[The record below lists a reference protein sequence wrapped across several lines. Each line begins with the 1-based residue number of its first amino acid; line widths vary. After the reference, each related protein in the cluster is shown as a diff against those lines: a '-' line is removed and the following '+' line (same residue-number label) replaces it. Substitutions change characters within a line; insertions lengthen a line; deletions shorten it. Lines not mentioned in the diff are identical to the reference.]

1 MRWSVDKLDSQTCGA
16 VLQSRCSAG
25 HGYLLSYLCY
35 VLIYHYRINIAITP
49 CMSQHTSLIDHYCQ
63 GDQRWWQGILAR
75 LVQLI
80 SHYPVDKWIDNTLV
94 SVFVDSHEV
103 WICSTFLILQI
114 YKLQFTQVV
123 HCKKKKYCIFIQF
136 NITSRDEHFTL
147 PVSPC
152 HPGHQGQWCL
162 AQINGA
168 LQSRGYNYNS

>member
-16 VLQSRCSAG
+16 VLESRCSAG
-25 HGYLLSYLCY
+25 HGYLLSYLCTY
-35 VLIYHYRINIAITP
+35 LPLQDKYCYY
-49 CMSQHTSLIDHYCQ
+49 SLHVSKHMDHCQ
-63 GDQRWWQGILAR
+63 GDQRWWQGILVR

-114 YKLQFTQVV
+114 YKLQFTFTQVV
-123 HCKKKKYCIFIQF
+123 HCKKKKYCIFIPF

-168 LQSRGYNYNS
+168 LQSRGYNS